1 VCHAIPE
8 AVLDSVEKEDWEPLE
23 RKKRNE
29 DSRGTSRVNKG
40 GNGVNK
46 KQPPRKNGSR
56 SGHRSL
62 CVHVFTQHMC
72 TRFVLKNALV
82 YRPCLET

>member
-1 VCHAIPE
+1 M
-8 AVLDSVEKEDWEPLE
+8 LDFVGKEDWETSE
-23 RKKRNE
+23 SKKRNE
-29 DSRGTSRVNKG
+29 DSRGTPRVNKE

-56 SGHRSL
+56 SGRRSL
-62 CVHVFTQHMC
+62 RVHVFTQHMC
-72 TRFVLKNALV
+72 ARFVKKALV